1 MLSDTIDINID
12 INIVIDIFLQ
22 HRFEKFRKLLKLI
35 FEIEVEF

>member
-1 MLSDTIDINID
+1 MLSDTID

-35 FEIEVEF
+35 FEIEVDF